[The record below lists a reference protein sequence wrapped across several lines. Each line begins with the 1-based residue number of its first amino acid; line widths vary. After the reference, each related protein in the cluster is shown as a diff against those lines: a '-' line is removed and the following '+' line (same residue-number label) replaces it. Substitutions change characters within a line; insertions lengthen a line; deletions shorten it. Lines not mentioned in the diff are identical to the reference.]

1 MTIFMTT
8 AIAQT
13 RLPTDIVDTAVGN
26 GNFETLVTAVTAAN
40 LVETLKSPGPFTVF
54 APTDSAFAKLPAGTI
69 EVLLN
74 NIPLLTKILTYH
86 VIAGEYSADEL
97 LSRGSIQTVQGQSV
111 RVKEKYFGKVSYVYV
126 NNSRIEGSVLV
137 KNGIIHIINT
147 VLMPL

>member
-1 MTIFMTT
+1 MSS

-13 RLPTDIVDTAVGN
+13 RLPTDIVDTAVGA

-69 EVLLN
+69 EALLN

-86 VIAGEYSADEL
+86 VIAGEYSKEEL
-97 LSRGSIQTVQGQSV
+97 VSIGRIQTVQGQEV
-111 RVKEKYFGKVSYVYV
+111 RIKEKRSGKGTYVYV
-126 NNSRIEGSVLV
+126 NNSRVEDSILV
-137 KNGIIHIINT
+137 KNGVIHVIST

>member
-1 MTIFMTT
+1 M
-8 AIAQT
+8 
-13 RLPTDIVDTAVGN
+13 
-26 GNFETLVTAVTAAN
+26 
-40 LVETLKSPGPFTVF
+40 F
-54 APTDSAFAKLPAGTI
+54 APTDSALAKLPTGTT

-86 VIAGEYSADEL
+86 VIAGEYSADKL

-126 NNSRIEGSVLV
+126 NNSRVEDSVLV